1 VSDPG
6 ARRAWRLAAA
16 LALVVVATV
25 MVLVEPFPQRAVL
38 VSLTRTHGIDAG
50 DLPAVGLYLLA
61 GVLALWPA

>member
-16 LALVVVATV
+16 LALVVATV